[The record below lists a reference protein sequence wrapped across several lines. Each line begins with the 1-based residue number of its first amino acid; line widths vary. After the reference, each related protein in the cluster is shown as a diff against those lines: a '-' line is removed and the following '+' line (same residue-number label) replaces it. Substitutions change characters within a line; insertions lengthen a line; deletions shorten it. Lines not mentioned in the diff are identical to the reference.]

1 MTTAE
6 ISLASARGILKNAN
20 PWTKSRPPN
29 RSRRARFADRDGRR
43 LVLTNGCFDIL
54 HVGHVRYL
62 RQARELGDVLVVAL
76 NSDESVRAL
85 KGPGRPVN
93 PEADRAEVLLG
104 IRGVEAVVVYD
115 EPRCTRLIRTIRPH
129 VYVEGGVDTPESLD
143 AEERTAL
150 GDVGAAI
157 HIVPLV
163 PGKSTSAILERA
175 AGNSAR
181 GLTEMRPTS
190 ARRTLQLGA
199 LGSGRGSNFDA
210 IVEAIKTGR
219 LDAEVKVVIS
229 DVSDARILQRAREA
243 GIEAVFVD
251 PGPFKTRLGD
261 AAQTEICDR
270 LRSAGVD
277 LVVLAGSMRRVK
289 EPLLSTFAGRIL
301 NIHPSLLP
309 AFPGLR
315 AWQQALD
322 AGVTETGTT
331 VHLVTDDLDAGPILG
346 QERVS
351 VRPGDTAETLSA
363 AFKPSNM
370 NFIRASSQITA
381 RDCRG
386 PEHRDGPGVWYKPPD
401 KLPACRVRRP
411 QSDSS
416 CGNLVAL
423 RPAADS
429 HCPVF
434 AGPRLH

>member
-1 MTTAE
+1 MDELSTPESIAAWRD
-6 ISLASARGILKNAN
+6 SL
-20 PWTKSRPPN
+20 
-29 RSRRARFADRDGRR
+29 DRDGRR
-43 LVLTNGCFDIL
+43 LVFTNGCFDIL

-62 RQARELGDVLVVAL
+62 RQARELGDALVVAL

-104 IRGVEAVVVYD
+104 LRGVDAVVAYD

-129 VYVEGGVDTPESLD
+129 VYVKGGDYTPESLD
-143 AEERTAL
+143 AEERIAL

-163 PGKSTSAILERA
+163 PGRSTSAILDRA
-175 AGNSAR
+175 AGKVGR
-181 GLTEMRPTS
+181 GAGGDAAGTS
-190 ARRTLQLGA
+190 ARRTLRLGV

-210 IVEAIKTGR
+210 IIEAIKARR
-219 LDAEVKVVIS
+219 LDAEVTVVIS

-251 PGPFKTRLGD
+251 PGLFKTRLGE
-261 AAQTEICDR
+261 AAQTEICNR
-270 LRSAGVD
+270 LRAAGVD
-277 LVVLAGSMRRVK
+277 LVVLAGFMRRVK

-346 QERVS
+346 QEKVS
-351 VRPGDTAETLSA
+351 VRPGDTAETLL
-363 AFKPSNM
+363 
-370 NFIRASSQITA
+370 A
-381 RDCRG
+381 RIQAV
-386 PEHRDGPGVWYKPPD
+386 EHELYPRVIADYGARLPGT
-401 KLPACRVRRP
+401 
-411 QSDSS
+411 
-416 CGNLVAL
+416 
-423 RPAADS
+423 
-429 HCPVF
+429 
-434 AGPRLH
+434 